1 MAYSPLK
8 QLIDLELSYV
18 LLSQQNRYYDTHH
31 FYVKFILLVIGFITK
46 YLEDRKYLLN
56 CYFEL

>member
-31 FYVKFILLVIGFITK
+31 FM
-46 YLEDRKYLLN
+46 LN
-56 CYFEL
+56 SSS